1 MTHKTITLYYTDE
14 RSDKVYQASIDPDG
28 GGYRVNFAY
37 GRRNATLTTGTKTTS
52 PVTLA
57 AAEKIFAKLVNEKQ
71 AKGYTAGVAGTP
83 YQSNVNKVAADVR
96 PQLLNTID
104 ERQAMSLVADPAWLM
119 QEKMDGRRLILRKTG
134 ARVEGINKLGV
145 ITAVAQ
151 PIVDVALGVDQ
162 DFTLDGEVIG
172 NVYHAFDLLSLNGE
186 DARPVGALNRY
197 RLLCAL
203 GLNCVTIRTIKTWT
217 EADEKAD
224 NLRKLLQA
232 NAEGAVFKR
241 IDSPY
246 RAGRP
251 NFGGHQLKL
260 KFVATLSAV
269 VARINDKRSV
279 SVGLLDGDKWVYV
292 GDCAIPPNKEIPNAG
307 DVVEI
312 RYLYA
317 TAGRRIY
324 QPVYLGVRDDI
335 LAKECTVSQMKFKQE
350 VSDSTLLT
358 KQL

>member
-1 MTHKTITLYYTDE
+1 MTVKTITLYYTDE

-28 GGYRVNFAY
+28 DGYRVNFAY
-37 GRRNATLTTGTKTTS
+37 GRRNSTLTTGTKTTS
-52 PVTLA
+52 PVDLV
-57 AAEKIFAKLVNEKQ
+57 AAEKIFTKLVTEKQ
-71 AKGYTAGVAGTP
+71 AKGYTEGVAGTP
-83 YQSNVNKVAADVR
+83 YQLNVNKVAADVK
-96 PQLLNTID
+96 PQLLNTIN
-104 ERQAMSLVADPAWLM
+104 EQQAMALVDDPAWLM

-134 ARVEGINKLGV
+134 TRVDGINKLGV

-151 PIVDVALGVDQ
+151 PIVGAVLRISR
-162 DFTLDGEVIG
+162 DFTVDGEVIG
-172 NVYHAFDLLSLNGE
+172 SVYHAFDLLSFDGQDTRE
-186 DARPVGALNRY
+186 SGALTRY

-203 GLNCVTIRTIKTWT
+203 GLDCATVRTVETWT
-217 EADEKAD
+217 EADDKAE

-241 IDSPY
+241 VDSPY
-246 RAGRP
+246 KAGRP
-251 NFGGHQLKL
+251 NVGGNQLKL

-292 GDCAIPPNKEIPNAG
+292 GDCAIPPNREIPNAG

-335 LAKECTVSQMKFKQE
+335 LPSECIVGQMKFKQTGDE
-350 VSDSTLLT
+350 
-358 KQL
+358 